1 MRRDSKGGHILYLM
15 VHVPFVWWWK
25 IGITGQ
31 SAAKRARSI
40 DGQMFGFPFPVF
52 FVIIPGAYH
61 VEQWLHCNLKALNVR
76 FTRAS
81 GKSEW
86 FWFPAA
92 AFAFPVMAIFWGLYA
107 GLFWLIITIFSLQNG
122 TL

>member
-1 MRRDSKGGHILYLM
+1 M
-15 VHVPFVWWWK
+15 VHVPFIFFWK

-31 SAAKRARSI
+31 SASRRAKNI

-61 VEQWLHCNLKALNVR
+61 VEQWLHRSLKPLNVR
-76 FTRAS
+76 FTQAS
-81 GKSEW
+81 GKNEW

-92 AFAFPVMAIFWGLYA
+92 VFALVIMAVFWAVYFGIFWV
-107 GLFWLIITIFSLQNG
+107 IITIFNG
-122 TL
+122 